1 VGAEEAMIARFL
13 LPLAAMLV
21 VACASVAPGEDEKGK
36 QYFEP
41 ANQVL
46 DALERYKK
54 DQGRYPT
61 SLYELVPKYV
71 EKLPDEPT
79 LRLDEYSGTMRFA
92 YSREWPNPGR
102 VVCVAVLG
110 AHDWKCEDVN

>member
-1 VGAEEAMIARFL
+1 MKTLIAGMTVL
-13 LPLAAMLV
+13 LTVSCATV
-21 VACASVAPGEDEKGK
+21 VPGEDEKGK
-36 QYFEP
+36 SYFEP
-41 ANQVL
+41 ANKVL
-46 DALERYKK
+46 DAIEAYKK

-61 SLYELVPKYV
+61 SLFELPPKYIDA
-71 EKLPDEPT
+71 LPDEPT

-110 AHDWKCEDVN
+110 SHEWKCDEYK